1 MLFLRDFKSN
11 TPPRGR
17 GHKSKRDALCC
28 RTNDGREEDKQRAAH
43 RGRRVAA
50 ALGFCGCQARTV
62 SDSKKN
68 EVALS
73 FLPQTWWLVVAT
85 DVCRTVLA
93 CLRLA
98 DKDGRVVLACVR
110 LVEEGGGFTSASAT
124 TSEA

>member
-1 MLFLRDFKSN
+1 MLFLRDFKRN
-11 TPPRGR
+11 TPRGR
-17 GHKSKRDALCC
+17 GHKSKQDALC

-50 ALGFCGCQARTV
+50 ALGFRGCQARTV

-85 DVCRTVLA
+85 DV
-93 CLRLA
+93 
-98 DKDGRVVLACVR
+98 GRAVLACVR
-110 LVEEGGGFTSASAT
+110 SADENGS
-124 TSEA
+124 

>member
-1 MLFLRDFKSN
+1 M
-11 TPPRGR
+11 
-17 GHKSKRDALCC
+17 
-28 RTNDGREEDKQRAAH
+28 
-43 RGRRVAA
+43 
-50 ALGFCGCQARTV
+50 

-73 FLPQTWWLVVAT
+73 VLPQTWWLVVAT
-85 DVCRTVLA
+85 DVGRAVLA

-110 LVEEGGGFTSASAT
+110 LVEEDGGFTSASAT

>member
-1 MLFLRDFKSN
+1 MLFLREFKPN

-17 GHKSKRDALCC
+17 GHKSKRDALC

-50 ALGFCGCQARTV
+50 ALGFRGCQARTV

-73 FLPQTWWLVVAT
+73 VLPRTWWLVVAT
-85 DVCRTVLA
+85 DVGRAVLA

-110 LVEEGGGFTSASAT
+110 LVEEDGGFTSASAT
-124 TSEA
+124 TSEV